1 MPTSTT
7 PCHRVSV
14 ANDYQIV
21 IAGLHAM
28 LAPFTDRVEVV
39 EWINVNEDTP
49 ERWVDVLLFDTFGR
63 VGLGFSDIEQLVDNP
78 VVQHVVAYTWETEP
92 SLIARAEDVGVS
104 GFVSKSLEPADLLDV
119 FDRVV
124 AGEKVV
130 AVGPRHTRVDP
141 APNWPGMAMGL
152 TQRESETLAL
162 VVRGLRNQEIAD
174 ALFLGVNTVKTH
186 LKSLYRKLGARNRA
200 EAVALALAD
209 GAFRPGTVAE
219 HS

>member
-1 MPTSTT
+1 MSAPTA

-28 LAPFTDRVEVV
+28 LAPFEDRVKVV
-39 EWINVNEDTP
+39 EWIDVNEDTP

-63 VGLGFSDIEQLVDNP
+63 VGLGLDLIHELVSNP
-78 VVQHVVAYTWETEP
+78 VVDHVVVYTWETDE
-92 SLIARAEDVGVS
+92 SLIDRASTLGVA
-104 GFVSKSLEPADLLDV
+104 GFVSKSLEPVELLDV

-124 AGEKVV
+124 GGEHVV
-130 AVGPRHTRVDP
+130 SVGTRRTRLDP
-141 APNWPGMAMGL
+141 APDWPGMAMGL

-209 GAFRPGTVAE
+209 GTFRATSIAE

>member
-1 MPTSTT
+1 
-7 PCHRVSV
+7 VSV
-14 ANDYQIV
+14 ANDYPIV

-28 LAPFTDRVEVV
+28 LAPFSDRVQVV

-63 VGLGFSDIEQLVDNP
+63 VGLGFSDVGELVDNP
-78 VVQHVVAYTWETEP
+78 VVHHVVAYTWETEP
-92 SLIARAEDVGVS
+92 SLIERAQQIGVS
-104 GFVSKSLEPADLLDV
+104 GFVSKSLEPPDLLDV

-130 AVGPRHTRVDP
+130 AVGAGHTRLDP
-141 APNWPGMAMGL
+141 ASTWPGKAMGL

-162 VVRGLRNQEIAD
+162 VVQGLRNQEIAD

-209 GAFRPGTVAE
+209 GAFRPHTLAE
-219 HS
+219 HA

>member
-1 MPTSTT
+1 MFASTS
-7 PCHRVSV
+7 PHRVSV

-28 LAPFTDRVEVV
+28 LAPFDDRVQVV
-39 EWINVNEDTP
+39 EWINVNEGAP

-63 VGLGFSDIEQLVDNP
+63 VGLGLSDVVQLVDNP
-78 VVQHVVAYTWETEP
+78 VVHHVVTYTWETDP
-92 SLIARAEDVGVS
+92 SLIDRAQQIGVS
-104 GFVSKSLEPADLLDV
+104 GFVSKSLEPSDLLDV

-124 AGEKVV
+124 AGEHVV
-130 AVGPRHTRVDP
+130 AVGPQRTRLDP
-141 APNWPGMAMGL
+141 GSDWPGKAMGL
-152 TQRESETLAL
+152 TPRESETLAL

-200 EAVALALAD
+200 EAVAIALAD
-209 GAFRPGTVAE
+209 GAFRPGTMAE
-219 HS
+219 HA